1 MMLSELEELQDITDE
16 LVFEDE
22 PTIFNDELAIEL
34 VETAMHLMD
43 EYIKSNPNIVSEP
56 DFQEILLE
64 EIQDIF
70 YVQMEEQIETYDN
83 GDDIED
89 DMNELIEDSVNIY
102 ISTFYQ
108 DNFLDTNI
116 LLDNRVL
123 AELYVMNA

>member
-1 MMLSELEELQDITDE
+1 MMLSELEELEDITHE

-22 PTIFNDELAIEL
+22 PSIFDDESAIEL

-43 EYIKSNPNIVSEP
+43 EYIKNNPNIISEP

-89 DMNELIEDSVNIY
+89 DMNELIEDALKIF

-108 DNFLDTNI
+108 DNYFNVSVNKPDDT
-116 LLDNRVL
+116 LYDN
-123 AELYVMNA
+123 A

>member
-56 DFQEILLE
+56 DFQENLLE

-70 YVQMEEQIETYDN
+70 YVQMEEQLTP
-83 GDDIED
+83 
-89 DMNELIEDSVNIY
+89 V
-102 ISTFYQ
+102 
-108 DNFLDTNI
+108 
-116 LLDNRVL
+116 
-123 AELYVMNA
+123 

>member
-22 PTIFNDELAIEL
+22 PSIFNDELAIEL

-70 YVQMEEQIETYDN
+70 YVQMEEQRASI
-83 GDDIED
+83 
-89 DMNELIEDSVNIY
+89 
-102 ISTFYQ
+102 
-108 DNFLDTNI
+108 
-116 LLDNRVL
+116 
-123 AELYVMNA
+123 